1 MAHRYWSL
9 ALRSKVETLAMSH
22 RRITRPSG
30 PPYHRT
36 YPVPPRCNDC
46 IGLHRGLRFPY
57 TLTFDLVGPAKME
70 LEENRVSSS
79 SSSESMSDASENE
92 EMVEKMIEEDGETS
106 VVLVPRSE
114 VS

>member
-1 MAHRYWSL
+1 M
-9 ALRSKVETLAMSH
+9 
-22 RRITRPSG
+22 
-30 PPYHRT
+30 
-36 YPVPPRCNDC
+36 
-46 IGLHRGLRFPY
+46 
-57 TLTFDLVGPAKME
+57 TFDLVEPAKME